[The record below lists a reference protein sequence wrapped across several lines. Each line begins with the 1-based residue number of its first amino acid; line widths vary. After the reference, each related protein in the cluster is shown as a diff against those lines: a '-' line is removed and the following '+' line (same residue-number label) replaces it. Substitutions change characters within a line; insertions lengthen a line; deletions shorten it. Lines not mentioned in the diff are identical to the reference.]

1 MGTRGSERYKGRYRT
16 CNAAEETEKEGLK
29 IFHPRTQVK
38 LARPDG
44 GSGGDGF
51 YGFARA
57 ATVKIRRAKYVNERI
72 TSCKSE
78 GLQRRKPLTY
88 G

>member
-1 MGTRGSERYKGRYRT
+1 MIQGKARYRT

-29 IFHPRTQVK
+29 IFHPRTRIK
-38 LARPDG
+38 LART
-44 GSGGDGF
+44 SGGDGF
-51 YGFARA
+51 HGFAHA